1 MEPEEYNADEVLE
14 CQEFDDENVRSP
26 YNRF

>member
-14 CQEFDDENVRSP
+14 CQEFDDENVKST
-26 YNRF
+26 YNLF

>member
-14 CQEFDDENVRSP
+14 CQEYDDENVKSTH
-26 YNRF
+26 NRI